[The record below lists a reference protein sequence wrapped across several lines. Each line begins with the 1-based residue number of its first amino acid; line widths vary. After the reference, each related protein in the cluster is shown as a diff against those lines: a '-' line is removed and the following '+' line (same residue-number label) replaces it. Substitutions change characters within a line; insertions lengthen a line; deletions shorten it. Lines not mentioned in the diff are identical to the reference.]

1 MDTSSTRANA
11 KEERSKTMD
20 GEKSIAIDN
29 DETTTR
35 RRLHTVGVACN
46 IASVYIYIYIYIYIY
61 TQEGLF
67 KKTHF
72 V

>member
-35 RRLHTVGVACN
+35 RRLHTVGIHCGTMA
-46 IASVYIYIYIYIYIY
+46 
-61 TQEGLF
+61 EGAGFPTALPL
-67 KKTHF
+67 
-72 V
+72 